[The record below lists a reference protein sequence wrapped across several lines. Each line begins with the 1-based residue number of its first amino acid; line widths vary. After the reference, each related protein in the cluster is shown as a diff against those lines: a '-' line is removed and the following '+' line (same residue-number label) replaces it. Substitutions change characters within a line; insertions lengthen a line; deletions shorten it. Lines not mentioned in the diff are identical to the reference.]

1 MRTFIL
7 FTAILLVA
15 LQAKAEP
22 VPPAADEAL
31 GQERSEEGG
40 QFLDVSAPTDDES
53 ALQDPGERLQ
63 HARAME
69 TPEEGFYGGR
79 L

>member
-7 FTAILLVA
+7 LTATLLVV

-22 VPPAADEAL
+22 VPPTDDEAP
-31 GQERSEEGG
+31 GQDHS
-40 QFLDVSAPTDDES
+40 DVEDQLMAISVSMDEES

-63 HARAME
+63 HARMWRLR
-69 TPEEGFYGGR
+69 GR
-79 L
+79 G

>member
-7 FTAILLVA
+7 LAAILLVA

-22 VPPAADEAL
+22 VPPTDDEAL
-31 GQERSEEGG
+31 GQERSEAED
-40 QFLDVSAPTDDES
+40 QLMAISVSMDKES

-63 HARAME
+63 HARMWRLR
-69 TPEEGFYGGR
+69 GR
-79 L
+79 G